1 VVESLALGTPVVGMA
16 RGCLPELIDDGVTGL
31 LTTEEDALGDLVHK
45 AGTVDPGAC
54 RAEAERRF
62 APAVMAAA
70 YLDLYER
77 LR

>member
-1 VVESLALGTPVVGMA
+1 
-16 RGCLPELIDDGVTGL
+16 
-31 LTTEEDALGDLVHK
+31 VHK